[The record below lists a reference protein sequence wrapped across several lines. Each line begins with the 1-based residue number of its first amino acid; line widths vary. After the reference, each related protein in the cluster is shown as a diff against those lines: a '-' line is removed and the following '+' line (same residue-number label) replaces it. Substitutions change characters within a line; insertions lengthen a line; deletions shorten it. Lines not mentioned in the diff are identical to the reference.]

1 MEQKCPF
8 CGLDDTTKAGKK
20 KNKLVTKQMYK
31 CKSCGRRFVERDGFE
46 GMTYPKELIVK
57 VLHLYIEGLS
67 LSKVRDFVYQHEGY
81 KIYDPQNFYKI
92 LGLHLQWYNPLLGC
106 KICKSARRV

>member
-8 CGLDDTTKAGKK
+8 CELDDTTKAGKK

-81 KIYDPQNFYKI
+81 KIYDGTI
-92 LGLHLQWYNPLLGC
+92 LYWNAKY
-106 KICKSARRV
+106 A